1 MLHPIREHLG
11 IARRGF
17 HAFRHG
23 LGTELMRV
31 STNPRVVQEQLGH
44 ADLRML
50 QRYAHVIPNDQ
61 RTAVE
66 RATEIFLRRTRKVS
80 RCK

>member
-1 MLHPIREHLG
+1 
-11 IARRGF
+11 
-17 HAFRHG
+17 

-66 RATEIFLRRTRKVS
+66 RATEIT
-80 RCK
+80 RCKQTDGLASPTGFERVLPP